1 MNKAEDLKGFPEQN
15 DDGPFETVLAEV
27 GVEGESMVESMMVDQ
42 SKAGAIDKA
51 KVFVIIS
58 CKNRLGRL
66 FDRFANTKKLDA
78 GLVESL
84 HEFNGRLVTDFEAN
98 QCAGLGENEIG
109 SKELRFGLEQVRV
122 NRYCSGMILVV
133 LVSQGKEC
141 TRIQKYF
148 QSY

>member
-1 MNKAEDLKGFPEQN
+1 
-15 DDGPFETVLAEV
+15 
-27 GVEGESMVESMMVDQ
+27 MMVDQ

-58 CKNRLGRL
+58 YKNRLGRV
-66 FDRFANTKKLDA
+66 FDHFANTKNLDP

-98 QCAGLGENEIG
+98 QCVGLGENEIG
-109 SKELRFGLEQVRV
+109 GKELSLGLKQLRI
-122 NRYCSGMILVV
+122 NRCCSGMVLVV
-133 LVSQGKEC
+133 LVSHGKEC

>member
-1 MNKAEDLKGFPEQN
+1 
-15 DDGPFETVLAEV
+15 VS
-27 GVEGESMVESMMVDQ
+27 VERESMVESMMVDQ
-42 SKAGAIDKA
+42 SKAGAVNEA
-51 KVFVIIS
+51 KIFVMVPN
-58 CKNRLGRL
+58 KNCLGRL
-66 FDRFANTKKLDA
+66 FNRFANTKNLDP

-98 QCAGLGENEIG
+98 QCVGLGENEIG
-109 SKELRFGLEQVRV
+109 GKELSLGLKHLRI
-122 NRYCSGMILVV
+122 NWCCSGMILVV